1 MKLIKDVLDCLPQR
15 AADCLESLSD
25 EAIGKITELKLRAE
39 RPLAVTFVGGIGYL
53 EMGAISVLPSCRNII
68 ISKDELEDS
77 FVKLCENSVYS
88 HENELMHGYISL
100 KSGNRA
106 GVCGTTVIRTD
117 GSCWIRDISSINIR
131 VANEVIGCATK
142 LVSQKLSGGV
152 LICGAPHTGKTT
164 LLRDYIR
171 KISTLGE
178 TVALIDCRG
187 EIAASNSGIPTLDVG
202 INTDV
207 TTGGTKRQGIENALR
222 GLSPDVIAFDEIGG
236 RDELNSIADC
246 LSAGVRIITTLHAGG
261 IGELLKRNKT
271 LKILETGAFDNI
283 VMLNKRYE
291 PQIFKVG
298 DLIDKTSGGR
308 CDNSFVLGFGD
319 DLILKTQQEGKTTC
333 SAEKVCGR
341 SKGEHT
347 V

>member
-1 MKLIKDVLDCLPQR
+1 MIKDVLDCVPPK
-15 AADCLESLSD
+15 AADCLKSISD
-25 EAIGKITELKLRAE
+25 ATLEKITELRLRAG
-39 RPLAVTFVGGIGYL
+39 RPFAVTLDGGIGYL
-53 EMGAISVLPSCRNII
+53 ERGAISVLPSCRNII
-68 ISKDELEDS
+68 ISQDELEES

-88 HENELMHGYISL
+88 HENELIHGYISL
-100 KSGNRA
+100 QSGNRA

-117 GSCWIRDISSINIR
+117 GSSWIRDISSINIR

-142 LVSQKLSGGV
+142 LVLEAISGGV

-171 KISTLGE
+171 QVSNLGE
-178 TVALIDCRG
+178 RVALIDCRG

-246 LSAGVRIITTLHAGG
+246 LSAGIRIITTLHAGG
-261 IGELLKRNKT
+261 IGELLKRNKN

-291 PQIFKVG
+291 PQVFKVG

-308 CDNSFVLGFGD
+308 CDNSFILGFGD
-319 DLILKTQQEGKTTC
+319 DLILKTQQESETTC
-333 SAEKVCGR
+333 SVKKVCGR
-341 SKGEHT
+341 SKGEYT